1 MSRRTTGSNLLGHF
15 KLKQRLFCQRSCLLH
30 MMFGILFALLALFLA
45 GFREGVWTKYTA
57 QDVARWQAEA
67 AAQAVVAVATGLPQ
81 PPAAPP
87 VVSSP
92 AYIRIAQPYSPLK
105 AERKEVAEMELEAV

>member
-1 MSRRTTGSNLLGHF
+1 
-15 KLKQRLFCQRSCLLH
+15 

-57 QDVARWQAEA
+57 QDVARWQTEA
-67 AAQAVVAVATGLPQ
+67 ATQAAVATGLPQ

-92 AYIRIAQPYSPLK
+92 APIRLAQPSSPIK
-105 AERKEVAEMELEAV
+105 AERKKVEELELEAV